1 MSETELQS
9 SIVELAGWC
18 GYLVFHVHDSR
29 KSTGPG
35 FPDLV
40 LVHKR
45 TGRLLFVEL
54 KSEKGALSPRQVVW
68 LDALRAGGH
77 LAYEWR
83 PADWTSGRI
92 AAELD
97 KTREAAA

>member
-1 MSETELQS
+1 MSEAELMS
-9 SIVELAGWC
+9 NVVDLARWHNW
-18 GYLVFHVHDSR
+18 LTMHITDSR
-29 KSTGPG
+29 KSNAVG

-40 LVHKR
+40 LCHQR
-45 TGRLLFVEL
+45 TGRLLFAEL
-54 KSEKGALSPRQVVW
+54 KSEKGALRPGQVVW

-77 LAYEWR
+77 LAYVWR